1 MPAEYTI
8 GRLAERT
15 GLPVKTIRFY
25 SDEGLLPP
33 SGRTASGYRLYREA
47 DQARLE
53 LIRTLRDVG
62 FDLPTIRSVL
72 DRELPVGAAVDLQL
86 RAVEAQLR
94 TLRVARAVLRRAQAR
109 GGRDPAQVGTLST
122 LARLGAAERAR
133 LIEDFWAEAGAGGRV
148 DGDWLRTMA
157 RASIPDL
164 PDDPSDEQLD
174 AWLELAELA
183 VDDDFHA
190 GLRKQGAAFW
200 SRRAPDVDLQAYQA
214 GSEEVMAEVRGAVDR
229 GVAPDDPAA
238 RPLVDRFVALVATTW
253 RRPADARLRADLLAD
268 FAAHDPRAERWW
280 ELVATLQGGS
290 AQDVRSFAAPYH
302 WLGEALRASAR

>member
-1 MPAEYTI
+1 MAEYTI

-15 GLPVKTIRFY
+15 GLPVRTIRFY
-25 SDEGLLPP
+25 SDAGLLPP
-33 SGRTASGYRLYREA
+33 SGRTASGYRIYREA

-72 DRELPVGAAVDLQL
+72 DRDLPVRAAVDLQL

-94 TLRVARAVLRRAQAR
+94 TLRVARAVLRRALAH
-109 GGRDPAQVGTLST
+109 GGHDPAEVGRLST
-122 LARLGAAERAR
+122 LARLETAERVR
-133 LIEDFWAEAGAGGRV
+133 LIEDFWAEAGSGGAV
-148 DGDWLRTMA
+148 DADWLQTMA

-190 GLRKQGAAFW
+190 ALRRQGAVFW
-200 SRRAPDVDLQAYQA
+200 SQQTPAVDLQAWQQ
-214 GSEEVMAEVRGAVDR
+214 GSEEVIAEVRGAVDR
-229 GVAPDDPAA
+229 GVAPDDPPA
-238 RPLVDRFVALVATTW
+238 RPLVDRFVKLAAAIW
-253 RRPADARLRADLLAD
+253 HRPADARLRADLLAD
-268 FAAHDPRAERWW
+268 FTAHDPRAERWW

-290 AQDVRSFAAPYH
+290 AQEVRSFVAPYR